1 MGCEKQRILIVD
13 DEEIN
18 RIILKGVFE
27 EDYEILEAEDGRD
40 AIQQIESN
48 SGIVLVLLD
57 LVMPVLNG
65 FEVLE
70 YMQEHD
76 LIEKLPVILIT
87 GETVG
92 DSEDRAYSYGIADVM
107 HKPFYPYIVKRRAK
121 NIIELY
127 QNKRDMEKR
136 LKEQEETIKL
146 QEKRAR
152 EDNEF
157 VIHAL
162 SSIVEF
168 RNFEAG
174 EHIRRIKYFTKTLLE
189 LLMKNFPEY
198 GLNEKQIDEMVRAAA
213 LHDIGKIAIPD
224 SILLKPGTLTP
235 EETAVMRTHTSVG
248 CDILKRFCENQKDDF
263 YRYCYE
269 ICKYH
274 HERWDGNGYPEHLAG
289 NTVPICA
296 QVVAIADAYDE
307 LVSPRVYKSA
317 YDAGESYNM
326 IMNGECGQFSPDILE
341 CFRLARD
348 DFFNTVEVM
357 SLFDFA

>member
-1 MGCEKQRILIVD
+1 MGCDKQQILIVD

-92 DSEDRAYSYGIADVM
+92 DSEDQAYSYGIADVM
-107 HKPFYPYIVKRRAK
+107 HKPFYPYIVKRRAQ

-127 QNKRDMEKR
+127 LNKKNMEKR

-152 EDNEF
+152 EDLSL
-157 VIHAL
+157 IH
-162 SSIVEF
+162 I
-168 RNFEAG
+168 
-174 EHIRRIKYFTKTLLE
+174 
-189 LLMKNFPEY
+189 
-198 GLNEKQIDEMVRAAA
+198 
-213 LHDIGKIAIPD
+213 
-224 SILLKPGTLTP
+224 
-235 EETAVMRTHTSVG
+235 
-248 CDILKRFCENQKDDF
+248 
-263 YRYCYE
+263 
-269 ICKYH
+269 
-274 HERWDGNGYPEHLAG
+274 
-289 NTVPICA
+289 
-296 QVVAIADAYDE
+296 
-307 LVSPRVYKSA
+307 
-317 YDAGESYNM
+317 
-326 IMNGECGQFSPDILE
+326 
-341 CFRLARD
+341 
-348 DFFNTVEVM
+348 
-357 SLFDFA
+357 

>member
-1 MGCEKQRILIVD
+1 MNRGRQQILIVD

-18 RIILKGVFE
+18 RMILKDVFE
-27 EDYEILEAEDGRD
+27 DEFDILEAEDGRD
-40 AIQQIESN
+40 AMQQIESN
-48 SGIVLVLLD
+48 SDIVLILLD

-70 YMQEHD
+70 YMKGKD
-76 LIEKLPVILIT
+76 MLEKIPVILIT

-92 DSEDRAYSYGIADVM
+92 ESEDQAYSYGIADVM
-107 HKPFYPYIVKRRAK
+107 HKPFYPYIVRRRAR

-127 QNKRDMEKR
+127 QNKRNMEER
-136 LKEQEETIKL
+136 LRKQEETIKL

-174 EHIRRIKYFTKTLLE
+174 EHIRHIKSFTKILLE
-189 LLMKNFPEY
+189 YLMRNFPEY
-198 GLNEKQIDEMVRAAA
+198 GLTPKQIDEMVRASA
-213 LHDIGKIAIPD
+213 LHDIGKIGIPD
-224 SILLKPGTLTP
+224 AILLKPGLLTP
-235 EETAVMRTHTSVG
+235 EEAAIVRTHTEIG
-248 CDILKRFCENQKDDF
+248 CDILKKFCGNHKDDF

-269 ICKYH
+269 ICQYH
-274 HERWDGNGYPEHLAG
+274 HERWDGSGYPQHLSG
-289 NTVPICA
+289 NMVPISA

-307 LVSPRVYKSA
+307 LVSPRVYKCAYAGEVA
-317 YDAGESYNM
+317 YDM
-326 IMNGECGQFSPDILE
+326 IIKGECGQFSPDILE
-341 CFRLARD
+341 CFKLAKE
-348 DFFNTVEVM
+348 DFFNIVEVADE
-357 SLFDFA
+357 SNFS